1 MPKSCGTAVAGHR
14 PSHPFSKVTSKT
26 IKTRKTPSCGRILFD
41 QLYEAFFSM
50 RWMPSGSQSEWLSKT
65 VFLCHN
71 QSIESIWIHWAIS
84 NREFFALRFSGCE
97 RQTSRHLPT
106 GDASESWWFQ
116 VACRS
121 GKRGQVFTLSTSFIS
136 WLSDYPGTFSI
147 GINNWSDDFQN
158 CFLFWNLAISQ
169 FAWFFRVRVR
179 GGRHSG
185 HQALVPSLHSFSFI
199 PFVPFV
205 HPPFHQV
212 SFPFGWYFRL
222 FAVLATSLCDMG
234 LKFFNMYFFHFTGI
248 FSTMQCSVRCTWMY
262 EIM

>member
-1 MPKSCGTAVAGHR
+1 MAGHR
-14 PSHPFSKVTSKT
+14 PSHPFSKVTSKP
-26 IKTRKTPSCGRILFD
+26 IKTRKTPSCGRIIEVWSALWSFFQHALD
-41 QLYEAFFSM
+41 AFGFTE
-50 RWMPSGSQSEWLSKT
+50 WMTKQNSVSLPQPIDWA
-65 VFLCHN
+65 
-71 QSIESIWIHWAIS
+71 IHWAIS
-84 NREFFALRFSGCE
+84 NHEFFALRFRTVKGRLQGIC
-97 RQTSRHLPT
+97 QQ
-106 GDASESWWFQ
+106 AMQSESWSFQ

-121 GKRGQVFTLSTSFIS
+121 GKRGQVFTFSTSFIS
-136 WLSDYPGTFSI
+136 WLSDYPGRFSI

-169 FAWFFRVRVR
+169 FAWFFRVW
-179 GGRHSG
+179 GGYRHSG
-185 HQALVPSLHSFSFI
+185 HQALVPSQALEGLHSFSFI

>member
-1 MPKSCGTAVAGHR
+1 
-14 PSHPFSKVTSKT
+14 
-26 IKTRKTPSCGRILFD
+26 
-41 QLYEAFFSM
+41 M

-84 NREFFALRFSGCE
+84 NREFKTKIQRLWKADFKAFANRRCIDLNPGR
-97 RQTSRHLPT
+97 SRLHVDP
-106 GDASESWWFQ
+106 ASVGKFLLFPQ
-116 VACRS
+116 VS
-121 GKRGQVFTLSTSFIS
+121 SPG
-136 WLSDYPGTFSI
+136 YPGTFSI

-158 CFLFWNLAISQ
+158 CFLLFWNLAISQ
-169 FAWFFRVRVR
+169 FAWFFRVR

-185 HQALVPSLHSFSFI
+185 HQALVPSQALEGLHSFSFI

-205 HPPFHQV
+205 HLPFHQV

-234 LKFFNMYFFHFTGI
+234 LKFFDMYFFHFTSI

-262 EIM
+262 EMCM